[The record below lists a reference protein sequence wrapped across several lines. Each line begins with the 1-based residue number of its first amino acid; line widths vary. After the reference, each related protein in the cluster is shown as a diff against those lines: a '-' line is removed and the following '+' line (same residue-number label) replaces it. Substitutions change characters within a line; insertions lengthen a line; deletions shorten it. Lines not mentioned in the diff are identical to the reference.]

1 MVSWAALTL
10 QILYLR
16 PWRGSEAAEGGSALP
31 LCLQHRAGT
40 KRARRMCCVCR
51 YIVRV
56 CDVGCGTEAMLLG
69 FRRHQRNKSPC
80 PAGCSHSTLGPGP
93 LGSSAL
99 SECGASASM
108 LGRRGRA
115 AGHAHPPPTA
125 HVATL
130 RDGSPEL
137 SWCVHSAGQH
147 HSPAYLP
154 NPKATLRPGLGLE
167 TSDFFWSYLLDT
179 LGTVHSVITDPDS
192 TRRGANTT
200 LQVKKL
206 KHRAP
211 YNFHVTQVHVGAA
224 TGI

>member
-10 QILYLR
+10 QILHLR
-16 PWRGSEAAEGGSALP
+16 PGRGSEAAEGGSALP

-40 KRARRMCCVCR
+40 KRARRTCCVCR

-69 FRRHQRNKSPC
+69 LGDTREIKALALLAAHTQLWGQAHWEAALCQNAEHLLPCWGGEGELQAMLIHPCSCVWPPSEMAARN
-80 PAGCSHSTLGPGP
+80 
-93 LGSSAL
+93 
-99 SECGASASM
+99 
-108 LGRRGRA
+108 
-115 AGHAHPPPTA
+115 
-125 HVATL
+125 
-130 RDGSPEL
+130 
-137 SWCVHSAGQH
+137 SAGVCTAQA
-147 HSPAYLP
+147 STTALLTSLIPR
-154 NPKATLRPGLGLE
+154 RPCGQGWAWKQVI
-167 TSDFFWSYLLDT
+167 SFWYYLLDT